1 MHNISFQVEMF
12 ETLLKE
18 LYKRLNWLRSN
29 VSVLRYSN
37 MFKPNSSLYADPV
50 EKGEGGGGAEKVLA
64 SLQSSLLMCPY
75 FLMSSLNVLFLKEVP
90 KNAHERQQAKSRIS

>member
-1 MHNISFQVEMF
+1 MCQFYGIQTCSNQIAAYMQ
-12 ETLLKE
+12 TLW
-18 LYKRLNWLRSN
+18 R
-29 VSVLRYSN
+29 
-37 MFKPNSSLYADPV
+37 M
-50 EKGEGGGGAEKVLA
+50 GGGAEKVLA